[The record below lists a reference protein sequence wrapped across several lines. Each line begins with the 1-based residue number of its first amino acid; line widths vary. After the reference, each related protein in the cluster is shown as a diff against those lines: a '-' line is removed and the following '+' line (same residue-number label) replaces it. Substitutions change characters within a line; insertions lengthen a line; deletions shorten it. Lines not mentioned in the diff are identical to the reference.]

1 MIIAENDSLDG
12 SYVVLRSD
20 STGNNANS
28 IASNSSTSSLFSYN
42 SKPPAIRSNSSS
54 SSLATKDDKK
64 DRRISGVSLF
74 FLYWE
79 MQFDSRIAE
88 ILQQFIRDLVLFY
101 LS

>member
-1 MIIAENDSLDG
+1 VIIAENDSLDG

-74 FLYWE
+74 FLY
-79 MQFDSRIAE
+79 
-88 ILQQFIRDLVLFY
+88 
-101 LS
+101 